1 MPEVPHPL
9 RGPQVAFYRPTALSQ
24 AAHDR
29 LSAELEN
36 LTTRGRIEIAEKIE
50 AARKLGDL
58 SENGDYH
65 AAKDAQGLME
75 DRILHLTRILT
86 DAEIID
92 RPAAG
97 SEVVLGSI
105 VTVLYDGDD
114 EPERLLLG
122 SVEERSD
129 DVTVVSP
136 GSPMG
141 EALLG
146 KGVNAKAE
154 YETPTGASVT
164 VTIVEIS

>member
-1 MPEVPHPL
+1 MPAVHH
-9 RGPQVAFYRPTALSQ
+9 LSQ

-29 LSAELEN
+29 LSAELQD

-65 AAKDAQGLME
+65 AAKEAQGLME
-75 DRILHLTRILT
+75 ERILHLSRILT

-92 RPAAG
+92 AG
-97 SEVVLGSI
+97 AEGTGVALGS
-105 VTVLYDGDD
+105 VVAVLYDGDE

-122 SVEERSD
+122 SVEERAD
-129 DVTVVSP
+129 DVMIVSP

-141 EALLG
+141 KALMG
-146 KGVNAKAE
+146 AGAGDQVE
-154 YETPTGASVT
+154 FETPGGTTEKVT
-164 VTIVEIS
+164 VVEVS

>member
-1 MPEVPHPL
+1 MPEVHH
-9 RGPQVAFYRPTALSQ
+9 LSQ

-29 LSAELEN
+29 LSAELQD

-65 AAKDAQGLME
+65 AAKETQGLME
-75 DRILHLTRILT
+75 ERILHLSRILT
-86 DAEIID
+86 DAQIID
-92 RPAAG
+92 EGVEG
-97 SEVVLGSI
+97 SGVVLGSV

-114 EPERLLLG
+114 EPERLLVG
-122 SVEERSD
+122 SVEERSG
-129 DVTVVSP
+129 DVIVVSP

-146 KGVNAKAE
+146 
-154 YETPTGASVT
+154 ASEGDAVEFDSPAGRQRIT
-164 VTIVEIS
+164 VVEVS

>member
-1 MPEVPHPL
+1 MPEVHH
-9 RGPQVAFYRPTALSQ
+9 LSQ

-29 LSAELEN
+29 LSAELQD

-65 AAKDAQGLME
+65 AAKETQGLME
-75 DRILHLTRILT
+75 ERILHLSRILT
-86 DAEIID
+86 DAQIID
-92 RPAAG
+92 EAVEGAG
-97 SEVVLGSI
+97 VVLGSV

-114 EPERLLLG
+114 EPERLLVG
-122 SVEERSD
+122 SVEERSG
-129 DVTVVSP
+129 DVIVVSP

-146 KGVNAKAE
+146 SSEGDEVEFDSPAGRQK
-154 YETPTGASVT
+154 VT
-164 VTIVEIS
+164 VVEVS

>member
-1 MPEVPHPL
+1 MPEVHH
-9 RGPQVAFYRPTALSQ
+9 LSQ

-29 LSAELEN
+29 LSAELQD

-65 AAKDAQGLME
+65 AAKETQGLME
-75 DRILHLTRILT
+75 ERILHLSRILT
-86 DAEIID
+86 DAQIID
-92 RPAAG
+92 EAVEGAG
-97 SEVVLGSI
+97 VVLGSV

-114 EPERLLLG
+114 EPERLLVG
-122 SVEERSD
+122 SVEERSG
-129 DVTVVSP
+129 DVIVVSP

-146 KGVNAKAE
+146 
-154 YETPTGASVT
+154 ASEGDAVEFDSPGGRQKVT
-164 VTIVEIS
+164 VVEVS

>member
-1 MPEVPHPL
+1 MPEVHH
-9 RGPQVAFYRPTALSQ
+9 LSQ

-29 LSAELEN
+29 LSAELQD

-65 AAKDAQGLME
+65 AAKETQGLME
-75 DRILHLTRILT
+75 ERILHLSRILT
-86 DAEIID
+86 DAQIID
-92 RPAAG
+92 EAVEGAG
-97 SEVVLGSI
+97 VVLGSV

-114 EPERLLLG
+114 EPERLLVG
-122 SVEERSD
+122 SVEERSG
-129 DVTVVSP
+129 DVIVVSP

-146 KGVNAKAE
+146 
-154 YETPTGASVT
+154 ASEGDAVEFDSPAGRQKVT
-164 VTIVEIS
+164 VVEVS